1 MLSPIKLIGTEKR
14 SNKKTKRAKMEI
26 NMIKN
31 KLQQYKILL
40 ILLIL
45 VAVSLIIFL
54 NQIIYAWLIVEIFAF
69 LLCSYLVIFDQ
80 REATSKIAWILALL
94 FLPIVGIMLYYLIG
108 REPRLRK
115 LSKQQLENER
125 NIQETVSKI
134 LQEHSEIIHAKHD
147 LSKEIFHLSAKYP
160 TKDNQLT
167 LLKEGTDAFASL
179 VQDIKQATHHVH
191 VFFYI
196 IKGDETGEELIA
208 ALIEKARQGIK
219 VRFMYDSVGSI
230 AFPNR
235 LLDTM
240 RENGV
245 EVRTYDLLNSPWLSN
260 KANWRNHRKI
270 VVIDGEIA
278 HTGGMN
284 IGNEYSGRGKKFSYW
299 RDTNVRIEGPSV
311 LELQECFVYD
321 WLFLDEGTETITYFI
336 NQQELYFP
344 LQTEQPKG
352 SEIVQVV
359 YGGPY
364 DQERIIKD
372 SFNDLI
378 GKAVDS
384 IKIAM
389 PYFIPDEETLGAL
402 RRAARC
408 GINVQ
413 LIIPGKG
420 DRGISFHGTNSF
432 IDDLLSA
439 GVEVSIYDTTAF
451 IHCKY
456 MIVDDVVATIG
467 STNFDIRSFYLNHEL
482 SMFIYGPSKTIDE
495 LNVHFTE
502 DLAHAEKVKKDEWQR
517 RSAWTKI
524 KEKISG
530 LFVPI
535 L

>member
-1 MLSPIKLIGTEKR
+1 
-14 SNKKTKRAKMEI
+14 
-26 NMIKN
+26 MIKN

-69 LLCSYLVIFDQ
+69 LLCGYLVIFDQ

-94 FLPIVGIMLYYLIG
+94 FLPVVGIMLYYLIG

-115 LSKQQLENER
+115 LSKQQLDNER

-179 VQDIKQATHHVH
+179 LQDIKQATHHVH

-196 IKGDETGEELIA
+196 IKGDETGEELVA

-230 AFPNR
+230 AFPNQ

-299 RDTNVRIEGPSV
+299 RDTNVRIEGTFCTRV
-311 LELQECFVYD
+311 
-321 WLFLDEGTETITYFI
+321 
-336 NQQELYFP
+336 
-344 LQTEQPKG
+344 
-352 SEIVQVV
+352 
-359 YGGPY
+359 
-364 DQERIIKD
+364 
-372 SFNDLI
+372 
-378 GKAVDS
+378 
-384 IKIAM
+384 
-389 PYFIPDEETLGAL
+389 
-402 RRAARC
+402 
-408 GINVQ
+408 
-413 LIIPGKG
+413 
-420 DRGISFHGTNSF
+420 
-432 IDDLLSA
+432 A
-439 GVEVSIYDTTAF
+439 G
-451 IHCKY
+451 
-456 MIVDDVVATIG
+456 
-467 STNFDIRSFYLNHEL
+467 
-482 SMFIYGPSKTIDE
+482 MFR
-495 LNVHFTE
+495 L
-502 DLAHAEKVKKDEWQR
+502 
-517 RSAWTKI
+517 
-524 KEKISG
+524 
-530 LFVPI
+530 
-535 L
+535 